1 MNNTD
6 TVKRLFISGLLVFI
20 TGQVYIYPFGSDF
33 RFSLSPIVFIFVLL
47 YFSRLPVITA
57 AFVVAVSVFL
67 GRFILE
73 YLNHSM
79 PVADIITKHY
89 PGGMFYF
96 VSGLIF
102 YLLDIRK
109 HVEKPLL
116 AIILLTAIDTMA
128 NITELIIRNQV
139 MQDFSIVM
147 SSLLLV
153 ALLRSFTAVLT
164 YWSIRLYNVLILK
177 KAHYN
182 RYIELLLFISN
193 LKSELFYF
201 RKSMQDIEKVM
212 NSSYS
217 MYVQIS
223 EIKNGKDNNELKQ
236 YKEKALSLA
245 KDIHEIKKDYQRVI
259 TGIEKLL
266 PNPVESEKMTLGEI
280 FEIIKDNSSRYIES
294 IGKKTSLKIQS
305 HDKVIIKQYYSLVSI
320 LNNLIFNAIDA
331 TDEKGDITV
340 TEYSRDNSLIIKVA
354 DNGTGIPEDQ
364 LKVIF
369 EPGYSTKYDLKTGTM
384 STGLGLTHVKSLV
397 EYLKGSISV
406 KSIPGSGTT
415 FIVEIPLAQLTGE
428 GE

>member
-1 MNNTD
+1 MDKLD
-6 TVKRLFISGLLVFI
+6 TAKRLLISGLLVFI

-33 RFSLSPIVFIFVLL
+33 RFSLSPIVFTFVLL
-47 YFSRLPVITA
+47 YFNRLPVISTA
-57 AFVVAVSVFL
+57 MVVAASVFS
-67 GRFILE
+67 GRFVLE
-73 YLNHSM
+73 FLNHSM
-79 PVADIITKHY
+79 PVADIIAKHY
-89 PGGMFYF
+89 PGGMFYLI
-96 VSGLIF
+96 SGLIF
-102 YLLDIRK
+102 YLLDIRR
-109 HVEKPLL
+109 HVENPLL
-116 AIILLTAIDTMA
+116 AIILLTSIDTMA
-128 NITELIIRNQV
+128 NVIELIMRNRV
-139 MQDFSIVM
+139 MQDFPMVL

-153 ALLRSFTAVLT
+153 ALLRSFISVLT
-164 YWSIRLYNVLILK
+164 YWAIRLYNVLILK

-193 LKSELFYF
+193 LKAELFYL

-223 EIKNGKDNNELKQ
+223 GLDDSKAQSPLKP

-266 PNPVESEKMTLGEI
+266 PNPVENERMTLAEI
-280 FEIIKDNSSRYIES
+280 SEIIRDNSKRYIES
-294 IGKKTSLKIQS
+294 IGKAVDLKFQF
-305 HDKVIIKQYYSLVSI
+305 HDRLVIKRYYALVSI

-331 TDEKGDITV
+331 TDQKGEIAVLEYVKDSNLAIEV
-340 TEYSRDNSLIIKVA
+340 TD
-354 DNGTGIPEDQ
+354 DGGGISEDQ

-369 EPGYSTKYDLKTGTM
+369 EPGFSTKYDLTTGAM

-397 EYLKGSISV
+397 EHLKGNISV
-406 KSIPGSGTT
+406 KSEPDKGTT
-415 FIVEIPLAQLTGE
+415 FLISIPLAQLTGK

>member
-1 MNNTD
+1 VNNTD
-6 TVKRLFISGLLVFI
+6 TVKRLLISGLLVFI

-33 RFSLSPIVFIFVLL
+33 RFSLSPIVFTFVLL

-57 AFVVAVSVFL
+57 AFVVAVSVFS
-67 GRFILE
+67 GRFMLE
-73 YLNHSM
+73 YLNHTM
-79 PVADIITKHY
+79 PVANIIVKHY

-116 AIILLTAIDTMA
+116 AIILLTSIDTMA
-128 NITELIIRNQV
+128 NIIELVIRNQV

-153 ALLRSFTAVLT
+153 AFLRSFIAVLT
-164 YWSIRLYNVLILK
+164 YWSIKLYNVLILK

-193 LKSELFYF
+193 LKSELFYL

-223 EIKNGKDNNELKQ
+223 EMQNGKSDNDLKP
-236 YKEKALSLA
+236 YKEKALALA

-280 FEIIKDNSSRYIES
+280 LEIIKDNSSRYIES
-294 IGKKTSLKIQS
+294 IGKKTVLRFQS
-305 HDKVIIKQYYSLVSI
+305 RDKLIIKQYYSLVSI

-331 TDEKGDITV
+331 TDENGVITV
-340 TEYSRDNSLIIKVA
+340 VEYMRDNNLIIKVA

-369 EPGYSTKYDLKTGTM
+369 QPGYSTKYDPKTGTM

-397 EYLKGSISV
+397 EYLSGSISV

-415 FIVEIPLAQLTGE
+415 FIIEIPLAQLTGE

>member
-1 MNNTD
+1 M
-6 TVKRLFISGLLVFI
+6 
-20 TGQVYIYPFGSDF
+20 
-33 RFSLSPIVFIFVLL
+33 
-47 YFSRLPVITA
+47 PVITA
-57 AFVVAVSVFL
+57 AFVVAGSVFS

-79 PVADIITKHY
+79 PVAEIVIKHY

-102 YLLDIRK
+102 YVLDIRR

-116 AIILLTAIDTMA
+116 AIILLTSIDTIA
-128 NITELIIRNQV
+128 NVIELVIRNQV

-153 ALLRSFTAVLT
+153 ALLRSFIAVLT

-193 LKSELFYF
+193 LKSELFYL

-217 MYVQIS
+217 MYVNIS
-223 EIKNGKDNNELKQ
+223 KLKNQRGGNDLNP

-280 FEIIKDNSSRYIES
+280 FEIIKDNSNRYIES
-294 IGKKTSLKIQS
+294 IGKNTSLIFQS
-305 HDKVIIKQYYSLVSI
+305 HDKLIIRQYYSLVSI

-331 TDEKGDITV
+331 TIEKGEITV
-340 TEYSRDNSLIIKVA
+340 VEYTRDNNLIIKVA

-369 EPGYSTKYDLKTGTM
+369 QPGYSTKYDPRTGTM

-397 EYLKGSISV
+397 EHLKGSIIV
-406 KSIPGSGTT
+406 NSIPGSGTT
-415 FIVEIPLAQLTGE
+415 FIIEIPLAQLTGE